1 MRRVGI
7 PAVFHRPV
15 RPPALLPLDG
25 FKPQNAV
32 GGGAIHTKCQ
42 CFQPA
47 GRQFT
52 GRPPRH
58 ASCDSIVAKSGADP
72 LSTLTVSH
80 AAGTAWISQ
89 LPSFHAPFHKF
100 TRDFRFSE
108 SLPSACRDPSAG
120 RGVNSPPSAP
130 ALRNHPGTVLQTQP
144 IPQPRKSAVL
154 SKSKILPPGNRV
166 AGSAPNAILQCI
178 HVTCSHC

>member
-1 MRRVGI
+1 MGRVGI

-130 ALRNHPGTVLQTQP
+130 ALRNHPGQVSRLSPFRSRENQP
-144 IPQPRKSAVL
+144 SFRNQRSCRQATAWL
-154 SKSKILPPGNRV
+154 
-166 AGSAPNAILQCI
+166 GSAPNTTSQCI
-178 HVTCSHC
+178 PVTCSRC